1 MERIKLWENIPGM
14 CEEEPVLE
22 YYPAEVKKSK
32 STVVIL
38 PGGGYRGRANYE
50 GEDYAKYFN
59 SLGMDAFVCEY
70 RVAPHRFPL
79 PLMDARR
86 AVQYVRYNAEKY
98 GINPDAIGIMGSS
111 AGGHLAATVCT
122 LLDDLKN
129 ELKAQDEI
137 DQTDYIPNF
146 QILCYP
152 VIRLEGF
159 GHIGSGHNL
168 LGDKDVSSPERIRLA
183 CDKNIHERT
192 PKAFVWHTFEDATVN
207 VKNSLC
213 YVSAL
218 KDKGILAELHIF
230 PNGRHGLGLAKESFN
245 VSQWTNL
252 LKNWLILNEW
262 L

>member
-1 MERIKLWENIPGM
+1 M

-38 PGGGYRGRANYE
+38 PGGGYRGRAKHE
-50 GEDYAKYFN
+50 GEGYAKYFN
-59 SLGMDAFVCEY
+59 SLGMDAFVCQY

-86 AVQYVRYNAEKY
+86 AVQYIRFNAEKY
-98 GINPDAIGIMGSS
+98 GVDPDAIGIMGSS

-122 LLDDLKN
+122 LLDDFN
-129 ELKAQDEI
+129 DELNVPDRI
-137 DQTDYIPNF
+137 DKVDYIPNF
-146 QILCYP
+146 QILCYS
-152 VIRLEGF
+152 VIKLEGF
-159 GHIGSGHNL
+159 GNVGSGNNL
-168 LGDKDVSSPERIRLA
+168 LGDKDVLNPQRIGLA

-192 PKAFVWHTFEDATVN
+192 PKAFVWHTFEDPVVN

-218 KDKGILAELHIF
+218 KDKEIPAELHIF

-252 LKNWLILNEW
+252 LEKWLILNEW